1 MDLAGVRADAPAR
14 AVLGQEMAR
23 ATLVA
28 LEASGSQVPLGS
40 APPEVLEE
48 TVLGRDLRETSI
60 FIQFFRSHGV
70 TLGKL
75 FPLPAHHLPH
85 PENETS
91 ESASFTDPS

>member
-48 TVLGRDLRETSI
+48 TVLGRDLR
-60 FIQFFRSHGV
+60 R
-70 TLGKL
+70 
-75 FPLPAHHLPH
+75 LPF
-85 PENETS
+85 S
-91 ESASFTDPS
+91 FSSSAPMV